1 MRYSIA
7 ILVLGGCAYQPGSF
21 AHVARDFHGQR
32 ATVGCLDVAVERRT
46 DVAVGP
52 VLAYQFANRCD
63 HAATVD
69 LASVK
74 VVARDVAGEEVAL
87 RPYDPRS
94 ELRSV
99 PLDGRTTGEESIAYP
114 TDRWMRQLC
123 VDVAVLAH
131 ERQQQWLCIGTTA
144 GPPEPAPRGR
154 ESTVATAGSMP

>member
-63 HAATVD
+63 HAATID
-69 LASVK
+69 LGAA
-74 VVARDVAGEEVAL
+74 VVVGRSATSSPATSRATTFTEAR
-87 RPYDPRS
+87 
-94 ELRSV
+94 
-99 PLDGRTTGEESIAYP
+99 
-114 TDRWMRQLC
+114 
-123 VDVAVLAH
+123 
-131 ERQQQWLCIGTTA
+131 
-144 GPPEPAPRGR
+144 
-154 ESTVATAGSMP
+154 STVAA